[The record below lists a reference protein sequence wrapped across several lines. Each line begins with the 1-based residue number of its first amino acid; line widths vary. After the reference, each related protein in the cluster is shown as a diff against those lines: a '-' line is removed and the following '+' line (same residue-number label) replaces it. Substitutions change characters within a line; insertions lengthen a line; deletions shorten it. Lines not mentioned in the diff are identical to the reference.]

1 MGTIIAVVSGK
12 GGTGKTSFTA
22 SVSLSLAAMG
32 YKTLALDCDITLR
45 NLDMALGLSDS
56 TTMDFSDVLAGR
68 CTLDEAVA
76 QHRKYTHLDLLAA
89 PLSGHNE
96 GFDMERMKA
105 LGREIRE
112 KYDFCLV
119 DAPAGLGHGFLLATA
134 IADRAVVITTA
145 DPTALRDAQRTVA
158 ALRQFPAGKLH
169 LVVNRV
175 QKKMLKALHTTID
188 DAMDMAGAPL
198 LGVVPEDNEVPLAI
212 GRGIPLR
219 DCNYFAQQA
228 YDNIAKRLVGRKTP
242 LMKVY
247 PLMKA

>member
-56 TTMDFSDVLAGR
+56 TTMDFSDVLEGR
-68 CTLDEAVA
+68 CQLSEAVA
-76 QHRKYTHLDLLAA
+76 RHRKYQNLELLAA

-96 GFDMERMKA
+96 GFDVRKMKA

-112 KYDFCLV
+112 KYDYCLV
-119 DAPAGLGHGFLLATA
+119 DAPAGLGAGFLLATA

-145 DPTALRDAQRTVA
+145 EPTALRDAQRTVS
-158 ALRQFPAGKLH
+158 ALRHFPAGKLH

-175 QKKMLKALHTTID
+175 QTKMLKALRTNID
-188 DAMDMAGAPL
+188 DAIDTAGAPL
-198 LGVVPEDNEVPLAI
+198 LGVVPEDSDVPLAI

-219 DCNYFAQQA
+219 DCNYFAQRA
-228 YDNIAKRLVGRKTP
+228 YENIARRLTGARVP
-242 LMKVY
+242 VMKVY
-247 PLMKA
+247 PLMKP

>member
-32 YKTLALDCDITLR
+32 YRTLALDCDITLR

-56 TTMDFSDVLAGR
+56 TTMDFSDVLDGR
-68 CTLDEAVA
+68 CQLSEAVA
-76 QHRKYTHLDLLAA
+76 QHRKYTQLDLLAA

-96 GFDMERMKA
+96 GFDIDKMKL

-112 KYDFCLV
+112 KYDYCLV
-119 DAPAGLGHGFLLATA
+119 DAPAGLGQGFLLATA
-134 IADRAVVITTA
+134 IADRVVVITTA
-145 DPTALRDAQRTVA
+145 DPTSLRDAQRTVSS
-158 ALRQFPAGKLH
+158 LRQFPTGKLH

-175 QKKMLKALHTTID
+175 QKKMLKVLHTTID
-188 DAMDMAGAPL
+188 DAMDTAGAPL

-228 YDNIAKRLVGRKTP
+228 YDNIAKRLTGKKVP